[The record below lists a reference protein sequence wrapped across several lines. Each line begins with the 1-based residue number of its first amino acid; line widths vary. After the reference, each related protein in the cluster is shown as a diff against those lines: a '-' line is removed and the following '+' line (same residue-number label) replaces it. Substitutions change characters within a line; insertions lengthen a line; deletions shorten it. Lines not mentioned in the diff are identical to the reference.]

1 MKFLIS
7 FLFII
12 THLQALSTEQ
22 INKIKSTYK
31 IGMEIK
37 ASDGMTFGYSL
48 ASIMGQ
54 ESSWGRYVVGD
65 KWANGK
71 LKPLYDSSLGNFQV
85 KLETAK
91 ITIKKFQHLKKKYAY
106 LIYDGRINYDKFA
119 KYKSDYIYLKT
130 ITKDGFNSYFEAKSV
145 HLLNN
150 KNYDK
155 ILYYESIL
163 NNPIWIKRYN
173 SEEKRAIRTFKW
185 AKKELK
191 YHKNI
196 HKNNIKKL
204 KIKLKEQYPQDLA
217 HLKEVKI
224 QYIKMK
230 RKVDK
235 DVLMVNKLLSDFN
248 FGAEIAG
255 HYLLLCYEQAKK
267 KHFKNPL
274 KKAIGRYNGGW
285 NNTQYYLKV
294 KERMKV
300 VKKVINNNL
309 NTMNK

>member
-1 MKFLIS
+1 MIT

-12 THLQALSTEQ
+12 LSSLQALNVEQ
-22 INKIKSTYK
+22 INKIQSAYK
-31 IGMEIK
+31 TGKNIK
-37 ASDGMTFGYSL
+37 AKDGMTFGYSL

-65 KWANGK
+65 KWENGK

-91 ITIKKFQHLKKKYAY
+91 ITIKKFQHLKKKYSY
-106 LIYDGRINYDKFA
+106 LIYDGKIDYDKFA
-119 KYKSDYIYLKT
+119 KYKSDYIYLKS
-130 ITKDGFNSYFEAKSV
+130 ITSDGFNSYLEAKASC
-145 HLLNN
+145 LLNN

-163 NNPIWIKRYN
+163 NNPIWIKRYKAG
-173 SEEKRAIRTFKW
+173 EKRAIRTFKW

-191 YHKNI
+191 YHKTI

-204 KIKLKEQYPQDLA
+204 TLKLKEKYPKDLVY
-217 HLKEVKI
+217 LKEVKK

-235 DVLMVNKLLSDFN
+235 DVLIVNKLLSDFN

-285 NNTQYYLKV
+285 NNTQYYTKV

-300 VKKVINNNL
+300 VKKIINNNL
-309 NTMNK
+309 ITLNK